1 MYLDDFSQEYL
12 VDSLDELEILLRKRF
27 LEEVNFF
34 ILTFK
39 ENGFPQLS
47 AFVKENK
54 CVIYYLDEGVQY
66 ISKGNMEKGIE
77 VFVQD
82 IHGTELFLSKDKVMT
97 IDKFYKVAESFFET
111 QVKPN
116 FIEWEKI
123 LQCL

>member
-1 MYLDDFSQEYL
+1 MYLNDFSQEYL
-12 VDSLDELEILLRKRF
+12 VDSLEELEILLKKRF

-47 AFVKENK
+47 VFVKENK
-54 CVIYYLDEGVQY
+54 CVIYYLEEEVQY
-66 ISKGNMEKGIE
+66 ISKGDMEKGIE

-97 IDKFYKVAESFFET
+97 IDKFYKAAESFFET
-111 QVKPN
+111 QAKPN

-123 LQCL
+123 

>member
-12 VDSLDELEILLRKRF
+12 VDSLDELEVLLRKRF

-54 CVIYYLDEGVQY
+54 CVIYYLDEEVQY
-66 ISKGNMEKGIE
+66 ISKGGIEEGIE
-77 VFVQD
+77 VFVED
-82 IHGTELFLSKDKVMT
+82 IHGTEVFLSKNKVLP
-97 IDKFYKVAESFFET
+97 IDKFYKVAQSFFET
-111 QVKPN
+111 QERPN
-116 FIEWEKI
+116 SIDWEKI
-123 LQCL
+123 

>member
-1 MYLDDFSQEYL
+1 MYLNDFSQEYL
-12 VDSLDELEILLRKRF
+12 VDSLDELEILLKKRF

-54 CVIYYLDEGVQY
+54 CVIYYLEEEVQY
-66 ISKGNMEKGIE
+66 ISKGKASEGIE

-82 IHGTELFLSKDKVMT
+82 IYGTEVFLSKDKVMT
-97 IDKFYKVAESFFET
+97 IDEFYRIAQSFFET
-111 QVKPN
+111 QVKPD

-123 LQCL
+123 

>member
-1 MYLDDFSQEYL
+1 MYLNDFSQEYL
-12 VDSLDELEILLRKRF
+12 VDSLDELEILLKKRF

-47 AFVKENK
+47 AFVRGNK
-54 CVIYYLDEGVQY
+54 CVIYYLEEEVQY
-66 ISKGNMEKGIE
+66 ISKGKASEGIE

-82 IHGTELFLSKDKVMT
+82 IYGTEVFLSKDKVMT
-97 IDKFYKVAESFFET
+97 IDEFYRIAQSFFET

-123 LQCL
+123 

>member
-12 VDSLDELEILLRKRF
+12 VNSLDELEVLLRKRF

-54 CVIYYLDEGVQY
+54 CVIYYLDEEEQY
-66 ISKGNMEKGIE
+66 ISKGGIEEGIE
-77 VFVQD
+77 VFVED
-82 IHGTELFLSKDKVMT
+82 IHGTEVFLSKNKVLS
-97 IDKFYKVAESFFET
+97 IDKFYKVAQSFFET
-111 QVKPN
+111 QARPD

-123 LQCL
+123 

>member
-12 VDSLDELEILLRKRF
+12 VDSLDELEVLLRKRF

-54 CVIYYLDEGVQY
+54 CVIYYLDEQEQY
-66 ISKGNMEKGIE
+66 ISKGGIEEGIE
-77 VFVQD
+77 VFVED
-82 IHGTELFLSKDKVMT
+82 IHGTEVFLSKDKVLT
-97 IDKFYKVAESFFET
+97 IDEFYRIAQSFFET
-111 QVKPN
+111 RARPD

-123 LQCL
+123 

>member
-1 MYLDDFSQEYL
+1 MYLNDFSQEYL
-12 VDSLDELEILLRKRF
+12 VDSLEELEILLKKRF

-54 CVIYYLDEGVQY
+54 CVIYYLEEEVQY
-66 ISKGNMEKGIE
+66 ISKGDMEKGIE

-97 IDKFYKVAESFFET
+97 IDKFYKAAESFFET
-111 QVKPN
+111 QAKPN

-123 LQCL
+123 

>member
-12 VDSLDELEILLRKRF
+12 VDSLDELEVLLKKRF

-54 CVIYYLDEGVQY
+54 CVIYYLDEEEQY
-66 ISKGNMEKGIE
+66 ISKGGAGEGIE
-77 VFVQD
+77 VFVED
-82 IHGTELFLSKDKVMT
+82 IHGTEVFLSKNKVLP
-97 IDKFYKVAESFFET
+97 IDKFYKVAQSFFET
-111 QVKPN
+111 QERPN
-116 FIEWEKI
+116 SIEWEKI
-123 LQCL
+123 

>member
-12 VDSLDELEILLRKRF
+12 VDSLDELEVLLRKRF

-47 AFVKENK
+47 AFVRGNK
-54 CVIYYLDEGVQY
+54 CVIYYLEEEVQY
-66 ISKGNMEKGIE
+66 ISKGKADEGIE
-77 VFVQD
+77 VFVED
-82 IHGTELFLSKDKVMT
+82 IQGTEVFLSKDKVLT
-97 IDKFYKVAESFFET
+97 IDEFYRIAQSFFET
-111 QVKPN
+111 QVKPD

-123 LQCL
+123 

>member
-12 VDSLDELEILLRKRF
+12 VNSLDELEVLLRKRF

-54 CVIYYLDEGVQY
+54 CVIYYLDEQEQY
-66 ISKGNMEKGIE
+66 ISKGGIEEGIE
-77 VFVQD
+77 VFVED
-82 IHGTELFLSKDKVMT
+82 IHGTEVFLSKDKVLT
-97 IDKFYKVAESFFET
+97 IDEFYRIAQSFYDT
-111 QVKPN
+111 LSWHY
-116 FIEWEKI
+116 FI
-123 LQCL
+123 

>member
-12 VDSLDELEILLRKRF
+12 VDSLEELEILLRKRF

-39 ENGFPQLS
+39 EKGFPQLS

-54 CVIYYLDEGVQY
+54 CVIYYLDEEEQY
-66 ISKGNMEKGIE
+66 ISKGGTEEGIE
-77 VFVQD
+77 VFVED
-82 IHGTELFLSKDKVMT
+82 IHGTEVFLSKDKVLT
-97 IDKFYKVAESFFET
+97 IDKFYKVAQFFFET
-111 QVKPN
+111 QTRPD

-123 LQCL
+123 

>member
-1 MYLDDFSQEYL
+1 MYLNDFSQEYL
-12 VDSLDELEILLRKRF
+12 VDSLDELEVLLRKRF

-54 CVIYYLDEGVQY
+54 CVIYYLEEEVQY
-66 ISKGNMEKGIE
+66 ISKGKASEGIE

-82 IHGTELFLSKDKVMT
+82 IYKTEVFLSKDKVMT
-97 IDKFYKVAESFFET
+97 IDEFYRIAQSFFET
-111 QVKPN
+111 QIKPD

-123 LQCL
+123 

>member
-1 MYLDDFSQEYL
+1 MYLNDFSQEYL
-12 VDSLDELEILLRKRF
+12 VDSLEELEILLRKRF
-27 LEEVNFF
+27 LKDVNFF

-66 ISKGNMEKGIE
+66 ISKGDMEKGIE

-97 IDKFYKVAESFFET
+97 IDEFYRIAQSFFET
-111 QVKPN
+111 QVKPD

-123 LQCL
+123 

>member
-12 VDSLDELEILLRKRF
+12 VNSLEELEILLRKRF

-47 AFVKENK
+47 AFVRRNK
-54 CVIYYLDEGVQY
+54 CVIYYLEEEVQY
-66 ISKGNMEKGIE
+66 ISKGKASEGIE
-77 VFVQD
+77 VFVED
-82 IHGTELFLSKDKVMT
+82 IHGTEIFLSKDKVLT
-97 IDKFYKVAESFFET
+97 IDEFYRIAQSFFET
-111 QVKPN
+111 QVKPD

-123 LQCL
+123 